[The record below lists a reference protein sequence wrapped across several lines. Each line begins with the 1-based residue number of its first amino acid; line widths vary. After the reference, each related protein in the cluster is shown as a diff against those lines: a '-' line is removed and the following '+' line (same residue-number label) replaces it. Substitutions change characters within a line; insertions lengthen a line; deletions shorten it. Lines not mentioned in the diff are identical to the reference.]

1 MSMPLEQIGPTDA
14 TIAEAVNAG
23 FIDKS
28 FLPTPP
34 PTGNSN
40 DGTNGDGSGDGND
53 GTGEGGGGG
62 RSGQTDALMT
72 LRTLLSQYGLDELSD
87 VLYNNYTSG
96 MINLSNPDAIMFS
109 IRNEPIYK
117 KRFAANEA
125 RLKIGRAHV

>member
-62 RSGQTDALMT
+62 RSGQTDADRKST
-72 LRTLLSQYGLDELSD
+72 
-87 VLYNNYTSG
+87 
-96 MINLSNPDAIMFS
+96 
-109 IRNEPIYK
+109 
-117 KRFAANEA
+117 
-125 RLKIGRAHV
+125 RLNSSHSSVSRMPSSA